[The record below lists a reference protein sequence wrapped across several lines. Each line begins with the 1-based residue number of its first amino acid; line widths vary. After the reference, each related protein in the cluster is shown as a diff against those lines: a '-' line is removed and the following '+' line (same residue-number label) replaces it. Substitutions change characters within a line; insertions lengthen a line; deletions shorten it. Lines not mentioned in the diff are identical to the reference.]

1 MPQSR
6 HRKIAKARKRPKGL
20 YPTSTPPSVRA
31 KSRNIRIVAIALV
44 AVLTLGAIAYVLI
57 WHDEGRSGGG
67 EDLTTTPSGLQYVDL
82 VEGTGQTPINGQT
95 VVVNYVGTLQDG
107 TEFDSSY
114 RSGRPFEFRIGTGSV
129 IAGWDEGLM
138 TMKAGGK
145 RKLVIPPKLGY
156 GASGSP
162 PTIPPNSTLVF
173 EIEMLGFK

>member
-6 HRKIAKARKRPKGL
+6 HRKISKAKKRPKGL

-44 AVLTLGAIAYVLI
+44 AVLSVGAIAYVLT
-57 WHDEGRSGGG
+57 HRGGGSTGG

-82 VEGTGQTPINGQT
+82 VEGTGQTPVNGQT

-114 RSGRPFEFRIGTGSV
+114 QSGRPFEFPIGTGSV

-138 TMKAGGK
+138 TMKVGGK
-145 RKLVIPPKLGY
+145 RKLVIPPNLGY
-156 GASGSP
+156 GTRGSP
-162 PTIPPNSTLVF
+162 PKIPPNSTLVF
-173 EIEMLGFK
+173 EVELLGFK